1 VKTST
6 RRGGFTLL
14 ELLVVIAL
22 MGVVG
27 TLGTQL
33 FVTMTTSWGSVLQRT
48 QLDEQADNVFDQM
61 RHDFEKVVS
70 PRLTGVSMTGADQT
84 AEEERFWNQTLG
96 NDTLTFAVL
105 KMVDPKLETFRCV
118 QAKYYV
124 DRAEGKD
131 FLIREV
137 NDFARPDKKERD
149 ALGENVVSLCLE
161 YLATDGT
168 WAQAW
173 DRPELPQA
181 VRVSMT
187 LVNPDSLEQVT
198 RKAVFPVRVN

>member
-1 VKTST
+1 MKNVTK
-6 RRGGFTLL
+6 RGGFTLL

-33 FVTMTTSWGSVLQRT
+33 FVSMSTSWGSVLQRT
-48 QLDEQADNVFDQM
+48 KLDEQADNVFEQM

-105 KMVDPKLETFRCV
+105 EMVDRRQETFRCV

-124 DRAEGKD
+124 DRTEGKD
-131 FLIREV
+131 LLTREV
-137 NDFARPDKKERD
+137 NDFGLPASDKVV
-149 ALGENVVSLCLE
+149 LGDDVVSLCLE
-161 YLATDGT
+161 YLAADGT

>member
-1 VKTST
+1 MKTST

-33 FVTMTTSWGSVLQRT
+33 FVSMTTSWSSVLQRT
-48 QLDEQADNVFDQM
+48 QLDAHADSVFNQL

-70 PRLTGVSMTGADQT
+70 PRLTGMSMTGADQT

-96 NDTLTFAVL
+96 NDTLAFAVL
-105 KMVDPKLETFRCV
+105 EPVGPKGDVLRCV

-124 DRAEGKD
+124 NRAEGRD
-131 FLIREV
+131 LLTREV
-137 NDFARPDKKERD
+137 SDFGQSASDRS
-149 ALGENVVSLCLE
+149 AVLGENIVSLSFE
-161 YLATDGT
+161 YLAADGT
-168 WAQAW
+168 WAQGW